1 MCARM
6 AASRRVSTR
15 SAGGGLSSRPISMA
29 NTSQTSNRVLLI
41 DNNTLP
47 RDKSC
52 GGMLNEYAQE
62 FLAQQFGAIPQDIF
76 VQPNWINFRFFDWDR
91 DIKKATSLRFANVD
105 RQAFDSWLLKSLPE
119 NVDVLQN
126 TRFVNLRLGISSI
139 EVWAQPNT
147 ISKPKSNALADQS
160 LEQIIYTCDYLV
172 GADGP
177 RSEVRRHLPVS
188 QIGLYKTL
196 QDFLPLKGLESGK
209 ADSLR
214 ADSPTLA
221 NVEPPSNQKPA
232 NAEPP
237 SSSQLEPSNAQPP
250 NSSQLEPYF
259 DCIYARGIGDVYGYG
274 YVIPKG
280 DIAIVGSVFYPK
292 TTDVLAA
299 HKRAIS
305 LYSSY
310 YPYNLEPLKR
320 ESWVAAQVKSKKD
333 ISTGYGRVLLVGEAG
348 GLFSPS
354 SGEGI
359 SFALNSGT
367 LAGQA
372 ICEAKEFSTN
382 IGRRKFSTW
391 EKSDALKIY
400 EHLME
405 PTIKNIER
413 RLHYFPVLNSD
424 WGKDMAKFAPNFLV
438 DKVAHRI

>member
-1 MCARM
+1 MVCMDMKRHYSTIIIGAGPAGIMCAKK
-6 AASRRVSTR
+6 AAERGGAACSTAVR
-15 SAGGGLSSRPISMA
+15 GSAAFDTPAR
-29 NTSQTSNRVLLI
+29 NKVLLI

-62 FLAQQFGAIPQDIF
+62 FLMDEFGFIPQDIF
-76 VQPNWINFRFFDWDR
+76 VDPSWINFRFFDWDR

-105 RQAFDSWLLKSLPE
+105 RQKFDSWLLGSLPE
-119 NVDVLQN
+119 NVDVLTN
-126 TRFVNLRLGISSI
+126 TRFVNLRLGITGI

-147 ISKPKSNALADQS
+147 ICKPKSDALSDQS
-160 LEQIIYTCDYLV
+160 LEQTIYTCDYLV

-177 RSEVRRHLPVS
+177 RSEVRRNLPVS
-188 QIGLYKTL
+188 QIALYKTL
-196 QDFLPLKGLESGK
+196 QDFLPLK
-209 ADSLR
+209 
-214 ADSPTLA
+214 
-221 NVEPPSNQKPA
+221 
-232 NAEPP
+232 AE
-237 SSSQLEPSNAQPP
+237 
-250 NSSQLEPYF
+250 LEPYF

-274 YVIPKG
+274 YIIPKG

-299 HKRAIS
+299 HERAVA

-310 YPYNLEPLKR
+310 YPYKTKPIKR
-320 ESWVAAQVKSKKD
+320 ESWVAAQVKSKDD
-333 ISTGYGRVLLVGEAG
+333 ITCGYGRVLLAGEAG

-359 SFALNSGT
+359 SFALNSGK

-372 ICEAKEFSTN
+372 ICEAKEFATN
-382 IGRRKFSTW
+382 IGKRKFSTW
-391 EKSDALKIY
+391 EQSDALKIY
-400 EHLME
+400 KELMT

-424 WGKDMAKFAPNFLV
+424 LGKNMAKFAPNFLV